1 MNNNNNDSLIEIALR
16 VMKSKRKEQPLAK
29 ICKEVFEIKGIKPED
44 EHKYRTQFQMD
55 FMLSGLFICCSEK
68 KGVKLWDLKNRRPS
82 NFLDKE
88 GNYAEDI
95 YSDDEDVIKNELSD
109 EIEYNIIGEQ
119 NEEYIEDEDEE
130 EEEETTDEIEEE
142 LRSGG
147 YYDEEHEENKENKTY
162 EIEEEDEEEDSYD
175 DKEI

>member
-29 ICKEVFEIKGIKPED
+29 ICKEVFEIKGIKAED
-44 EHKYRTQFQMD
+44 EQKYRAQFQID
-55 FMLSGLFICCSEK
+55 FMLSGLFICVSEK

-82 NFLDKE
+82 SFLDKE
-88 GNYAEDI
+88 GNYAEELDA
-95 YSDDEDVIKNELSD
+95 DEDVIKNELSD
-109 EIEYNIIGEQ
+109 KIEFIGEENEEEIE
-119 NEEYIEDEDEE
+119 EDE

-147 YYDEEHEENKENKTY
+147 YYDGEAKTKKTY
-162 EIEEEDEEEDSYD
+162 DIDEEEDVEDSYD
-175 DKEI
+175 DKDL

>member
-1 MNNNNNDSLIEIALR
+1 MNNNNDSLIEIALR
-16 VMKSKRKEQPLAK
+16 VMKSKRKEQPLSK

-109 EIEYNIIGEQ
+109 EIEYTIIGEE
-119 NEEYIEDEDEE
+119 NEEFTEDED

-147 YYDEEHEENKENKTY
+147 YYDEKAKETKTY
-162 EIEEEDEEEDSYD
+162 EIKEDEDEEDSYD
-175 DKEI
+175 DKDL

>member
-16 VMKSKRKEQPLAK
+16 VMKSKRKEQPLSK

-109 EIEYNIIGEQ
+109 EIEYNITGEE
-119 NEEYIEDEDEE
+119 NEEYTEDEDE

-147 YYDEEHEENKENKTY
+147 YYDEKTKESKTY
-162 EIEEEDEEEDSYD
+162 EIEEDEDEEDSYD
-175 DKEI
+175 DKDL

>member
-16 VMKSKRKEQPLAK
+16 VMKSKRKEQPLSK

-109 EIEYNIIGEQ
+109 EIEYNITGEE
-119 NEEYIEDEDEE
+119 NEEYTEDEDE

-147 YYDEEHEENKENKTY
+147 YYDEKAKETKTY
-162 EIEEEDEEEDSYD
+162 EIEEDEDEEDSYD
-175 DKEI
+175 DKDL

>member
-1 MNNNNNDSLIEIALR
+1 MNNNNDSLIEIALR
-16 VMKSKRKEQPLAK
+16 VMKSKRKEQPLSK

-109 EIEYNIIGEQ
+109 EIEYTIIGEE
-119 NEEYIEDEDEE
+119 NEEFTEDEDE

-147 YYDEEHEENKENKTY
+147 YYDEKAKETKTY
-162 EIEEEDEEEDSYD
+162 EIKEDEDEEDSYD
-175 DKEI
+175 DKDL

>member
-1 MNNNNNDSLIEIALR
+1 MNNNNDSLIEIALR
-16 VMKSKRKEQPLAK
+16 VMKSKRKEQPLSK

-109 EIEYNIIGEQ
+109 EIEYTIIGEE
-119 NEEYIEDEDEE
+119 NEEFTEDEDE

-147 YYDEEHEENKENKTY
+147 YYDEKAKETKTY
-162 EIEEEDEEEDSYD
+162 EIEEDEDEEDSYD
-175 DKEI
+175 DKDL

>member
-16 VMKSKRKEQPLAK
+16 IMKSKRKEQPLAK

-68 KGVKLWDLKNRRPS
+68 KGVKYWDLKNRQPS

-88 GNYAEDI
+88 SNYAEDL

-109 EIEYNIIGEQ
+109 EIDSTIIGEE
-119 NEEYIEDEDEE
+119 NEEYVEDEDEDEE
-130 EEEETTDEIEEE
+130 EEATDEIEEE

-147 YYDEEHEENKENKTY
+147 YYDEEHKESKTY
-162 EIEEEDEEEDSYD
+162 EVEEEDEEEDSYD
-175 DKEI
+175 DKEL